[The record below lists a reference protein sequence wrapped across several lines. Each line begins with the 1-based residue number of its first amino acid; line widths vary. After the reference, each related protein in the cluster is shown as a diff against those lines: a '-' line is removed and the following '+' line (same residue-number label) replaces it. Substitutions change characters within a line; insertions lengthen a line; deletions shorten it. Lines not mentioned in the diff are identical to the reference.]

1 VRFSRSLFLKTD
13 IIKFN
18 IKHLRKKWGEDFF
31 INEDFLKITRKAIK
45 IQHNLYKFTA
55 LITALKTKIHCF
67 KLTMNFLRLV
77 SSMVDQA

>member
-1 VRFSRSLFLKTD
+1 MGRRFF
-13 IIKFN
+13 IK
-18 IKHLRKKWGEDFF
+18 IF

-45 IQHNLYKFTA
+45 IQHNLYKSTA

-67 KLTMNFLRLV
+67 KLMNFLRLV